1 MSDRGGRLLRD
12 GDPAQVDE
20 ADAVL
25 EGGQR
30 GLGDA
35 DREQGLADAA
45 RPDEGHRARVPD
57 DPEEVGDVPFAA
69 DGGGGQGQIMVG
81 V

>member
-1 MSDRGGRLLRD
+1 M
-12 GDPAQVDE
+12 
-20 ADAVL
+20 L